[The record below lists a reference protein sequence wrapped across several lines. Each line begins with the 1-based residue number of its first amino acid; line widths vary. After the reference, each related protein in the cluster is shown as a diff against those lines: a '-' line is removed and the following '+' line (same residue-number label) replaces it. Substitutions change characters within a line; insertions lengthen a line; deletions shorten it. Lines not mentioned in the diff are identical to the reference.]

1 MESVVIEERESLL
14 LVGAR
19 APAVAGTARHASD
32 ADWAR
37 SSDPDWAGALR
48 GRYALWDTRY
58 AGSYLSA
65 IVEASRRRPRAV
77 LAAVDETVSQP
88 AEAVAG
94 LRIAVGKDARLVL
107 CCGPEVEPGAR
118 RAVSGGADE
127 YVLLPLREKDVDAA
141 IGYPRPTKGEFVRL
155 TNPTTASME
164 ELEHVAGL
172 FEAVEQRPMAM
183 LERLAAL
190 VRIALSS
197 RGATVIVEGAIATSG
212 DVVTKPV
219 LMAAVSGSRGVVGQ
233 LTVSERSS
241 GAYTPGDA
249 EKLQRYAGM
258 ASRAL
263 SLGSVHRRMR
273 QLSVTD
279 EATGLPNRRHLY
291 EKLEAILRQAQRDR
305 FPVTVLLFDIDD
317 FKSLHDR
324 LGYDAGDRVLRAL
337 GALFRKHCR
346 EQDVVARYGGDEFA
360 VVFWD
365 ATGPRKPGSQPP
377 ECAMSVLDR
386 VRAALSSPGGIEDVR
401 LTISGG
407 LATYPWDAT
416 TREELIARAD
426 SALLEAKRAGKNC
439 VVPIR
444 TERG

>member
-1 MESVVIEERESLL
+1 MD
-14 LVGAR
+14 G
-19 APAVAGTARHASD
+19 
-32 ADWAR
+32 
-37 SSDPDWAGALR
+37 
-48 GRYALWDTRY
+48 
-58 AGSYLSA
+58 
-65 IVEASRRRPRAV
+65 
-77 LAAVDETVSQP
+77 
-88 AEAVAG
+88 
-94 LRIAVGKDARLVL
+94 
-107 CCGPEVEPGAR
+107 
-118 RAVSGGADE
+118 
-127 YVLLPLREKDVDAA
+127 
-141 IGYPRPTKGEFVRL
+141 
-155 TNPTTASME
+155 
-164 ELEHVAGL
+164 
-172 FEAVEQRPMAM
+172 
-183 LERLAAL
+183 
-190 VRIALSS
+190 
-197 RGATVIVEGAIATSG
+197 
-212 DVVTKPV
+212 
-219 LMAAVSGSRGVVGQ
+219 
-233 LTVSERSS
+233 
-241 GAYTPGDA
+241 PGDA

-263 SLGSVHRRMR
+263 LLGSVHRRMR

-324 LGYDAGDRVLRAL
+324 LGHDARDRVLRAL

-365 ATGPRKPGSQPP
+365 AAGPRRPGSQPP

-386 VRAALSSPGGIEDVR
+386 VRAALSSSAGIEDVR

-426 SALLEAKRAGKNC
+426 SVLLEAKRAGKSC

-444 TERG
+444 SARG